1 MTTLT
6 QVLEATA
13 VFMLGLM
20 ARLAL
25 TLMIVVVLSVPIL
38 LALEA
43 WKRFVALRRR
53 ALGIAE
59 VGGLTWRAGL
69 YYAPGHT
76 WLERLRSGG
85 VRLGA
90 DGLAQ
95 RLLTNVRHVVLP
107 RVGTEVHRGQPLAE
121 VTVGD
126 RHVALVAPMDG
137 AVVQVNEKVL
147 REPQLLEEDPYGRGW
162 LVTMKPAHEEVGR
175 FFKGDAARDW
185 FRSEGNRL
193 SRFFEH
199 DFGLAAADGGELM
212 VPPQELLDEE
222 RWKRLTDEFLNKTE

>member
-6 QVLEATA
+6 QVLEATV

-25 TLMIVVVLSVPIL
+25 TLMVVLVLSVPIL

-43 WKRFVALRRR
+43 WKRFMALRRR
-53 ALGIAE
+53 ASGIAD

-76 WLERLRSGG
+76 WLERLRSGA
-85 VRLGA
+85 VRLGV

-95 RLLTNVRHVVLP
+95 RLLSNVRDVVLP

-121 VTVGD
+121 LTVGD
-126 RHVALVAPMDG
+126 RHVAIIAPMDG
-137 AVVQVNEKVL
+137 AVVRVNDAVL
-147 REPQLLEEDPYGRGW
+147 REPRLLEEDPYGRGW
-162 LVTMKPAHEEVGR
+162 LVAVQPAKEEFGR
-175 FFKGDAARDW
+175 FLRGDPARDW

-199 DFGLAAADGGELM
+199 DFGLAAADGGELI
-212 VPPQELLDEE
+212 VPPQELLDEQ
-222 RWKRLTDEFLNKTE
+222 RWQRLTDEFLKAD

>member
-25 TLMIVVVLSVPIL
+25 ALMVVLVLSVPIL

-43 WKRFVALRRR
+43 WKRFLVLRRR
-53 ALGIAE
+53 VSGIAE

-76 WLERLRSGG
+76 WLEQLRSGG
-85 VRLGA
+85 VRLGV

-95 RLLTNVRHVVLP
+95 RLLANVRHVVLP
-107 RVGTEVHRGQPLAE
+107 RVGAEVHRGQPLAE

-126 RHVALVAPMDG
+126 RHVAISAPMDG
-137 AVVQVNEKVL
+137 AVVRVNEALL
-147 REPQLLEEDPYGRGW
+147 REPQLLEQDPYGRGW
-162 LVTMKPAHEEVGR
+162 LVAVQPARAEFGR
-175 FFKGDAARDW
+175 FLKGEPARDW

-199 DFGLAAADGGELM
+199 DFGLAAADGGELI

-222 RWKRLTDEFLNKTE
+222 RWKRLTDAFLKEA